1 MDLVGTELA
10 ATDDACGEYTGR
22 SEGSR
27 EQRFE
32 LLEKCSMQV
41 WADHVWTKEFPQ
53 RIRLIYHFYANRVQC
68 VLFSETILQR
78 HSR

>member
-1 MDLVGTELA
+1 
-10 ATDDACGEYTGR
+10 
-22 SEGSR
+22 
-27 EQRFE
+27 
-32 LLEKCSMQV
+32 MQV